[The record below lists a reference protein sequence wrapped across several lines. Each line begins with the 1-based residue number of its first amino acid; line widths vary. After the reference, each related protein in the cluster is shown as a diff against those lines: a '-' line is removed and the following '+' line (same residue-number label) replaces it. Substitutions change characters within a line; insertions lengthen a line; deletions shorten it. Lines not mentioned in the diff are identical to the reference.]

1 MLFLKWLPNLIND
14 RLNHHNLQQTS
25 KNQLNNKGA
34 KMIRI
39 GILDLQ
45 GDVSEHF
52 QIAQKALENLKVESH
67 VLNVRN
73 AEDAALCDGIIISG
87 GESTVIGKLM
97 VETGIKDI
105 IINNEI
111 PVFGTCAGMVLLA
124 TKTDYEQPL
133 LKLMD
138 MKVKRNAFGRQK
150 DSFEQEIEILGEK
163 YTGVFIRAPAV
174 DEVGDKAQIIS
185 KIDDVIIGVKQGKN
199 MALAF
204 HPELTE
210 DTRLHEYFI
219 KEVL

>member
-1 MLFLKWLPNLIND
+1 
-14 RLNHHNLQQTS
+14 
-25 KNQLNNKGA
+25 
-34 KMIRI
+34 MIRI

-52 QIAQKALENLKVESH
+52 QIAQKALENLKIEYQ
-67 VLNVRN
+67 VLNVKN
-73 AEDAALCDGIIISG
+73 AEDAAFCDGIIISG

-105 IINNEI
+105 IISNKI

-133 LKLMD
+133 LGLMD

-150 DSFEQEIEILGEK
+150 DSFEQKIEILGEK

-174 DEVGDKAQIIS
+174 DEVGDKVQIIS
-185 KIDDVIIGVKQGKN
+185 KIDDIIIGVKQGKN